1 MKSEKLLMNIA
12 VNKAK
17 TKLKK
22 ILQQITTNTKTKIL
36 QQIATNT
43 KTKILQQIAAIPF
56 FIFLL

>member
-22 ILQQITTNTKTKIL
+22 ILQQIAANTKTKIL
-36 QQIATNT
+36 QQT
-43 KTKILQQIAAIPF
+43 AAIPF

>member
-22 ILQQITTNTKTKIL
+22 ILQQIAANTKTKIL
-36 QQIATNT
+36 QHSY
-43 KTKILQQIAAIPF
+43 KYKLKYCSK
-56 FIFLL
+56 

>member
-22 ILQQITTNTKTKIL
+22 ILQQI
-36 QQIATNT
+36 ATNT

-56 FIFLL
+56 FIFFIVIIIKRSS